1 MSARVRDAGG
11 AGGAGAAGADAG
23 ARPVVL
29 HVAPHPDDELIGAPA
44 TLMVMRDAGWR
55 VVNLTCSLGA
65 PADRDRRRRELE
77 DACRRARFECE
88 VIANPLDDPLASGD
102 LVEARRRLTT
112 EVVDALERHRPRL
125 VVAPS
130 PHDRHRGHE
139 VVGRAVVSACAADA
153 DADADAD
160 AGADAPGQGD
170 GGPATARAP
179 ERLWLWGLWADLPF
193 PTLAVRFDETHMA
206 EILDALSAHAGEMAR
221 NDYRRL
227 VRGRAEMNAS
237 LGPERVFGFGTAAS
251 QSDTTYVEV
260 LTELGRRGGH
270 WHLGAR
276 RWLDPLAPTAELGD
290 GVIDAWLEEASLTDR
305 FGAPE

>member
-1 MSARVRDAGG
+1 MSAPASGDDAGTG
-11 AGGAGAAGADAG
+11 
-23 ARPVVL
+23 PVVL

-44 TLMVMRDAGWR
+44 TLMAMRDAGWR

-65 PADRDRRRRELE
+65 AADRGRRRHELE

-88 VIANPLDDPLASGD
+88 VIATPLDDPLDAGD
-102 LVEARRRLTT
+102 LAEARRRLTA
-112 EVVDALERHRPRL
+112 EVVDALERHRPGL

-139 VVGRAVVSACAADA
+139 VVGRAVVSACS
-153 DADADAD
+153 
-160 AGADAPGQGD
+160 ADAPGQGD
-170 GGPATARAP
+170 GGRATARAP
-179 ERLWLWGLWADLPF
+179 QRLWLWGLWTDLPF
-193 PTLAVRFDETHMA
+193 PTLAVGFDEGRMA

-237 LGPERVFGFGTAAS
+237 LGPERVFGFGTSAS
-251 QSDTTYVEV
+251 VSASTSDTPYVELV
-260 LTELGRRGGH
+260 TELGRRAGH
-270 WHLGAR
+270 WHLGAP

-290 GVIDAWLEEASLTDR
+290 GVIDAWLDEASLTDR
-305 FGAPE
+305 FGAPG